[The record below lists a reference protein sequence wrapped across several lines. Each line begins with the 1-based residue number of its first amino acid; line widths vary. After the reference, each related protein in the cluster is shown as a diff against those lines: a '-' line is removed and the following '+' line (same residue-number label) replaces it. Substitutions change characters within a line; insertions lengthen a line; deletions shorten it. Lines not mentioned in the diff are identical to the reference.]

1 MKDRIRPWNVLAS
14 RDFGLFWSSLLVSA
28 VGSQLTSVAMA
39 WQIYEMTNSPLQL
52 GITGLFRAAPIIL
65 FSLTGGWL
73 ADRLDRRRLLIV
85 TQIVALLL
93 SLALAVLTDTGRV
106 RVWHIYAVAF
116 LSTAVMVFD
125 QPARSAIIPSLVPRE
140 HLATAFALNITLR
153 QGALLTG
160 PFIGGVLIAWAGLSW
175 SYYIDAASFLGVIV
189 CLFYMRV
196 RQTDKPPAR
205 EPALKS
211 MREGFVFVWDHS
223 AILALLVMDTCVS
236 FFGAYRAMMPVFA
249 RDVLGVGP
257 TGLGVLLGAP
267 ALGALVGSSAVM
279 GWSGLSR
286 KPRLIIP
293 ITLLYTLGLV
303 FFGLSRWFALSFSVA
318 LLLGAVDSVGETLR
332 MTIIQLLTPD
342 ELRGR
347 VQGLVHVFVIG
358 GPFMGHAQIG
368 LMASAFG
375 APGAVIAGG
384 VIGSAIV
391 AIMAKRIT
399 QVRADS
405 GGAPSLEL
413 RSDER

>member
-1 MKDRIRPWNVLAS
+1 MKNRVRPWDVLAS
-14 RDFGLFWSSLLVSA
+14 RDFGLFWSSLLISGI
-28 VGSQLTSVAMA
+28 GSQLTSVAMA

-73 ADRLDRRRLLIV
+73 ADRMDRRRLLIV
-85 TQIVALLL
+85 TQIVAMLL
-93 SLALAVLTDTGRV
+93 SLVLAVLTDSGRV
-106 RVWHIYAVAF
+106 KVWHIYAVTF
-116 LSTAVMVFD
+116 LSTAVMTFD
-125 QPARSAIIPSLVPRE
+125 QPARSAMIPSLVPRE

-153 QGALLTG
+153 QAAFLAG

-196 RQTDKPPAR
+196 RQSDKPPVR

-211 MREGFVFVWDHS
+211 MQEGFSFVWDNS
-223 AILALLVMDTCVS
+223 AILGLLVMDTCVS

-249 RDVLGVGP
+249 RDILGVGP

-267 ALGALVGSSAVM
+267 ALGALIGSSVVM

-293 ITLLYTLGLV
+293 ITLCYTFGLV
-303 FFGLSRWFALSFSVA
+303 LFGLSHWFALSFAIA
-318 LLLGAVDSVGETLR
+318 LILGAVDSIGETLR

-375 APGAVIAGG
+375 APGAVVAGG
-384 VIGSAIV
+384 VIGSV
-391 AIMAKRIT
+391 AVALTAKRIT
-399 QVRADS
+399 QV
-405 GGAPSLEL
+405 EL
-413 RSDER
+413 